1 MFNFFFYPLL
11 FLFGGAVGSFINVI
25 VDRLYIKSFWGGRS
39 VCQSCSKK
47 LSWYEM
53 IPVLSFIFLK
63 GRCHKC
69 KVHIGW
75 KHFWIE
81 FILGMLAILTY
92 KFLLIDYFS
101 IFASSSIIWTG
112 ILLALFYAF
121 IFILLFVVLL
131 YDLKHKIVPIQFSLL
146 IILVGISFEA
156 YRVYNY
162 LAIYSEFSTL
172 FWLDLFSGFLISL
185 PFLIIFLLSRGKA
198 VGFGDIMLL
207 FGVGYITGFI
217 FGVSTFLLSIWIG
230 AIVSLIMLYLF
241 PKKYNRKSE
250 IPFAPFIVI
259 ATVLMIF
266 LEIDFIGLSMFLY

>member
-1 MFNFFFYPLL
+1 
-11 FLFGGAVGSFINVI
+11 
-25 VDRLYIKSFWGGRS
+25 
-39 VCQSCSKK
+39 
-47 LSWYEM
+47 
-53 IPVLSFIFLK
+53 
-63 GRCHKC
+63 
-69 KVHIGW
+69 
-75 KHFWIE
+75 
-81 FILGMLAILTY
+81 MLAILTY